1 MLIIAPSPS
10 AVKRN
15 GANMAKKQD
24 KQSQK
29 AATEAGKPWNFS
41 PEVTKETVESWI
53 KWLMSY
59 ADKEETVFIYHC
71 ISAYLTRPGRGSRFT
86 EDGKG

>member
-1 MLIIAPSPS
+1 MFIIAHSPS

-15 GANMAKKQD
+15 GGNMAKKQD
-24 KQSQK
+24 KQPQK
-29 AATEAGKPWNFS
+29 AATTEGRPWNLS